1 MGSLLNKKKN
11 RKKIND
17 KQKIQEEEK
26 KEIKISINAI
36 KLALLGDSAVGKSS
50 IIQSFL
56 NLEFAAEYIT
66 NIGAEKF
73 ERKLCLKN
81 GKEVKL
87 ILFDTAGQ
95 ERFRSIALKTAQSVH
110 GVIIAFDVT
119 DINSFNNLEGWLQ
132 EIKEKCSEG
141 ISIFLFANKVDIEN
155 SRKVS
160 REEIEAFAKA
170 KDLEYF
176 EISARNKIGIDEG
189 FSYIANKAYN
199 KIMEIK

>member
-17 KQKIQEEEK
+17 KPKIQEEEK

-56 NLEFAAEYIT
+56 NLEFAAMT
-66 NIGAEKF
+66 NIGDEKF

-95 ERFRSIALKTAQSVH
+95 ERFRSIALKTARSVH

-119 DINSFNNLEGWLQ
+119 NINSFNNLEGWLQ
-132 EIKEKCSEG
+132 EIKEKCSKG
-141 ISIFLFANKVDIEN
+141 ISILLFANKVDIEN
-155 SRKVS
+155 RRKVS

>member
-1 MGSLLNKKKN
+1 M
-11 RKKIND
+11 
-17 KQKIQEEEK
+17 
-26 KEIKISINAI
+26 
-36 KLALLGDSAVGKSS
+36 GDSAVGKSS

-56 NLEFAAEYIT
+56 NLEFAAEYMT

-95 ERFRSIALKTAQSVH
+95 ERFRSIALKTAKSVH

-141 ISIFLFANKVDIEN
+141 IGIFLFANKVDIEN
-155 SRKVS
+155 RRKVS

-176 EISARNKIGIDEG
+176 EISAKNKIGIDEG

>member
-17 KQKIQEEEK
+17 KPKIQEEEK
-26 KEIKISINAI
+26 KEIKIDIKAI

-56 NLEFAAEYIT
+56 NLEFVAEYMT
-66 NIGAEKF
+66 NFGNEKF

-95 ERFRSIALKTAQSVH
+95 ERFRSIALNTIKSVH

-132 EIKEKCSEG
+132 KIKEKCSEG
-141 ISIFLFANKVDIEN
+141 MSIFLFANKLYVSN
-155 SRKVS
+155 SS
-160 REEIEAFAKA
+160 
-170 KDLEYF
+170 
-176 EISARNKIGIDEG
+176 
-189 FSYIANKAYN
+189 IALV
-199 KIMEIK
+199 I

>member
-17 KQKIQEEEK
+17 KPKIQEEEK

-56 NLEFAAEYIT
+56 NLEFAAMT
-66 NIGAEKF
+66 NIGDEKF

-95 ERFRSIALKTAQSVH
+95 ERFRSIALKTAKSVH

-132 EIKEKCSEG
+132 EIKEKCSKG
-141 ISIFLFANKVDIEN
+141 ISILLFANKVDIEN
-155 SRKVS
+155 RRKVS

>member
-17 KQKIQEEEK
+17 KPKIQEEEK
-26 KEIKISINAI
+26 KEIKIDIKAI
-36 KLALLGDSAVGKSS
+36 KLALLGDSAVGKTS

-56 NLEFAAEYIT
+56 NLEFAAEYMT
-66 NIGAEKF
+66 NMWDEKF

-81 GKEVKL
+81 VKEVKL

-95 ERFRSIALKTAQSVH
+95 ERFRSIALNTIKSVH
-110 GVIIAFDVT
+110 GVIIAIDVT
-119 DINSFNNLEGWLQ
+119 YRNSFNNLEGWLQ

-155 SRKVS
+155 GRKVS

>member
-17 KQKIQEEEK
+17 KPKIQEEEK
-26 KEIKISINAI
+26 KEIKISIKAI

-81 GKEVKL
+81 GKEIKL

-95 ERFRSIALKTAQSVH
+95 ERFRSIALKTAKSVH

-132 EIKEKCSEG
+132 EIKEKCSKR
-141 ISIFLFANKVDIEN
+141 ISIFLFANKVDIDDRRE
-155 SRKVS
+155 VS

-176 EISARNKIGIDEG
+176 EISAKNKIGIDEG